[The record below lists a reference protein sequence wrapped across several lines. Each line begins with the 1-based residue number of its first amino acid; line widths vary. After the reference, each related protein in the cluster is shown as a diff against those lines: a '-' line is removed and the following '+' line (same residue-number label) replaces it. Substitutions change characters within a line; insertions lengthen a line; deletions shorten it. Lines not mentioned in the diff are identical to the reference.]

1 MRTPVR
7 TPVRRAEAVRLPD
20 PATSRAVLIGV
31 HAFEHLKDL
40 PAVENNINRLYDAL
54 TDPELWGLPKEHCRK
69 ILQPRFGQE
78 VIGALAQAADEAKD
92 TLFVYYAGHGL
103 LDKQVTNASDRLCL
117 ALPDADHDARLYWA
131 LRYKDVREKVQQP
144 RRARRKVVV
153 LDCCF
158 SGQAAVAMGPSD
170 LHDEAEIEGAYVLTS
185 SGANAP
191 SYSREG
197 AELTDFT
204 GELLAL
210 AEGGV
215 AGGPELLTVEDLY
228 QGVRRAAAHKG
239 LAKPHKLA
247 TDQADRVALV
257 RNRRWVPELPP
268 ASPAAEGAAPA
279 GRLRRYDLDRLIEAQ
294 KKEAASF
301 PYEDLLE
308 GFRRPRFTEV
318 YVRQQMTAQGLDAEH
333 HGDGMPEPS
342 RPGEW
347 SRSREREER
356 RAEAGAPA
364 LEGKQDRRVSQSL
377 KSVLESPEHLLI
389 TGGPGMGKSSL
400 ISQLPRDLPKD
411 AVPIRVTAKRLAP
424 HALSHRPW
432 QEAIAASVEKG
443 MLPAGLDRLPDQPAP
458 DGRWVI
464 LIDALDEVSDIGARD
479 RLVDWVDGIL
489 GPPRDLPFRLILTSR
504 PPTPADRDKLI
515 RAGMAHYTLE
525 PFTADGLERFA
536 AGWFHDAPVSGQAE
550 RFLAQLREGHLLD
563 VAKVPLLATIAA
575 IVFENSPDKPLPKQR
590 FDLYE
595 EFLTHL
601 AEGRGKRVK
610 EGLRTLLE
618 DLPNSGRLVDEIRQ
632 RRSELG
638 RRLAVAASQG
648 ETDLLGQAETWT
660 RQLAKELDVAI
671 PVTPRWRKTLFALA
685 EYTGLVTR
693 DGDNVRFWHLSFA
706 EHLAAEV
713 HEADLPGV
721 FDPEAEVWRTWL
733 RHVFNGTGQE
743 EVARLVLVR
752 HTHNHP
758 DSALLPWLQQ
768 RTDHHQALVG
778 ELLLRGARAG
788 GPVLTTFC
796 AMLRRMLVRP
806 ADEQD
811 DLLTTTALLGD
822 PEVSATL
829 AQVMGD
835 DAAATTGRVVA
846 AQLLSERSGPMAE
859 TAVEYLW
866 TVIDD
871 PHLPDADRVRA
882 ATAVARTRHPSRDR
896 AAEALLTTIRDD
908 RIDLSERRSAAE
920 ALGSLGGDR
929 PAQAQECLNELMWA
943 PGVSAHQRVVLGES
957 LAKLS
962 PASCPEA
969 LSALEASTEDPA
981 TSVSERIDLL
991 RVIAVL
997 DPDRRSRSIEHLED
1011 VMTSRRTGARQ
1022 RAKAAQTLAEIALDR
1037 LEPAVNALWDLV
1049 RNTRLDVDD
1058 RMDAAERLA
1067 DLDAAHRAEVADEL
1081 YRLAESPHC
1090 GVGYK
1095 ILAVVKSA
1103 ELAPRTRD
1111 RCLALLTTMATDPAH
1126 DWDDRVQAASNLSDM
1141 DPQNTEHAVAV
1152 LEEALSTP
1160 GVTPFCRATAAG
1172 HLGKLSDG
1180 HRMRAFEMVLGRITA
1195 PDAPQG
1201 ESAVLAMSLA
1211 QLAPERAEE
1220 VEGTLT
1226 RVLESP
1232 FLGPHTRQE
1241 VARSLVQ
1248 LAPHTRS
1255 RVADMLL
1262 RHAAAEPE
1270 AFQIRWTLR
1279 AAVDIDPGRREAA
1292 ARILRTRLSTPGERG
1307 LGRNWFTRTLAE
1319 LGGTQE
1325 RAQLVRDLQTAITDT
1340 SDTRTRLDAVDAIA
1354 DIDPKGLESVVE
1366 TLVAMASDESCP
1378 AEYRIRAAARIGGI
1392 GRAHH
1397 AAARTLLEAIATDEL
1412 CDATQREK
1420 AQEELRNLHDVP
1432 PPLPPA

>member
-1 MRTPVR
+1 M
-7 TPVRRAEAVRLPD
+7 RLPD

-31 HAFEHLKDL
+31 HTFEHLEAL
-40 PAVENNINRLYDAL
+40 PAVENNINRLYNAL
-54 TDPELWGLPKEHCRK
+54 TDPDLWGLPKEHCWK
-69 ILQPRFGQE
+69 ILQPRVGPE
-78 VIGALAQAADEAKD
+78 VIDALGRAADDAKD

-103 LDKQVTNASDRLCL
+103 LDKRATDASDRLFL
-117 ALPDADHDARLYWA
+117 ALTDADEDQLHWA

-170 LHDEAEIEGAYVLTS
+170 LHEEAEIEGAYVLTS
-185 SGANAP
+185 SGASAR
-191 SYSREG
+191 SYAREG

-204 GELLAL
+204 GELLTL
-210 AEGGV
+210 VEGGV

-247 TDQADRVALV
+247 TDQGDRVALA
-257 RNRRWVPELPP
+257 RNRLWAPELPP
-268 ASPAAEGAAPA
+268 ASPIAVEGAAP
-279 GRLRRYDLDRLIEAQ
+279 GGWLSRYDLERLIEAQ
-294 KKEAASF
+294 KRDAASF
-301 PYEDLLE
+301 PYEDLLH
-308 GFRRPRFTEV
+308 GPRRPRFTEV
-318 YVRQQMTAQGLDAEH
+318 YVRQQMTAQGLEIEH

-342 RPGEW
+342 RSGEW
-347 SRSREREER
+347 PRSREREER
-356 RAEAGAPA
+356 RAEAGAPG
-364 LEGKQDRRVSQSL
+364 LEVKQDRRVSQSL
-377 KSVLESPEHLLI
+377 KSVLESPDHLLI

-400 ISQLPRDLPKD
+400 ISQLPRDLPED

-443 MLPAGLDRLPDQPAP
+443 LLPAGLDRLPDRPAP

-464 LIDALDEVSDIGARD
+464 LIDALDEVSDIGVRG

-504 PPTPADRDKLI
+504 PPTPADRHKLI
-515 RAGMAHYTLE
+515 RAGMVHYTLE

-536 AGWFHDAPVSGQAE
+536 AGWFHDAPVPEQAE
-550 RFLAQLREGHLLD
+550 RFLNQLREGHLLD

-575 IVFENSPDKPLPKQR
+575 IVFEQSPDKPLPKHR
-590 FDLYE
+590 FALYE
-595 EFLTHL
+595 QFLMYL
-601 AEGRGKRVK
+601 AEGRGRRAK
-610 EGLRTLLE
+610 ESLLAALE
-618 DLPNSGRLVDEIRQ
+618 DLSNSERLVGEIRE

-638 RRLAVAASQG
+638 KRLAVAASQG
-648 ETDLLGQAETWT
+648 ETDLLAHAGTWM

-671 PVTPRWRKTLFALA
+671 PLAPRWRNTLFALA
-685 EYTGLVTR
+685 EYTGLVTQ

-713 HEADLPGV
+713 HEAGLPGA

-733 RHVFNGTGQE
+733 RHVFDGTGQE

-752 HTHNHP
+752 HTHSHP
-758 DSALLPWLQQ
+758 DSALLPWLQE

-778 ELLLRGARAG
+778 ELLLRGARAS

-806 ADEQD
+806 SDEQD

-829 AQVMGD
+829 AQVMRE
-835 DAAATTGRVVA
+835 DAAATTGRVIA
-846 AQLLSERSGPMAE
+846 AQLLSERSGAMAE

-866 TVIDD
+866 TVIGNPHVPD
-871 PHLPDADRVRA
+871 PDRVRA
-882 ATAVARTRHPSRDR
+882 ATAVARTRHRSRDR
-896 AAEALLTTIRDD
+896 AAESLLTTIRDD

-929 PAQAQECLNELMWA
+929 PAQAQECLNELMWT
-943 PGVSAHQRVVLGES
+943 PGVSASQRVALGES

-962 PASCPEA
+962 PVSCAEA
-969 LSALEASTEDPA
+969 LSALEASAGDPA

-997 DPDRRSRSIEHLED
+997 DPDRRPRSIEHIED
-1011 VMTSRRTGARQ
+1011 VMTSRRAEAHQ
-1022 RAKAAQTLAEIALDR
+1022 RAKAARTLAELALDR
-1037 LEPAVNALWDLV
+1037 VEPAVGALRDLV
-1049 RNTRLDVDD
+1049 HNSRLDVGD
-1058 RMDAAERLA
+1058 RMDAAQRLA

-1090 GVGYK
+1090 DVSYK
-1095 ILAVVKSA
+1095 IDATVKSA
-1103 ELAPRTRD
+1103 ELAPRARD
-1111 RCLALLTTMATDPAH
+1111 RCLALLTTIAADPAH
-1126 DWDDRVQAASNLSDM
+1126 SWDDRVQAASNLSDM
-1141 DPQNTEHAVAV
+1141 DPQNTEHVVAV
-1152 LEEALSTP
+1152 LEEALSAP
-1160 GVTPFCRATAAG
+1160 GVTPYCRAEAAD

-1180 HRMRAFEMVLGRITA
+1180 HRTRAFETVLGRITA
-1195 PDAPQG
+1195 PDAPQE
-1201 ESAVLAMSLA
+1201 ESTVLAMSLA
-1211 QLAPERAEE
+1211 RLAPERAGEAE
-1220 VEGTLT
+1220 AALT
-1226 RVLESP
+1226 RMLESP
-1232 FLGPHTRQE
+1232 SLESHRRRG
-1241 VARSLVQ
+1241 VAHALVR
-1248 LAPHTRS
+1248 LAPHMRS

-1262 RHAAAEPE
+1262 RHAAAETT
-1270 AFQIRWTLR
+1270 FQVRWTLI
-1279 AAVDIDPGRREAA
+1279 AAVNVDPSRREAA
-1292 ARILRTRLSTPGERG
+1292 ARILRTRLSTPGEPVRERSE
-1307 LGRNWFTRTLAE
+1307 LARSLAE

-1325 RAQLVRDLQTAITDT
+1325 RAQIVRDLLTVITDT
-1340 SDTRTRLDAVDAIA
+1340 PDTRARLDAVDVLA
-1354 DIDPKGLESVVE
+1354 DIDPSGLAAVVDS
-1366 TLVAMASDESCP
+1366 LVAIASDESCP
-1378 AEYRIRAAARIGGI
+1378 AEYRIQAAARIGGI

-1397 AAARTLLEAIATDEL
+1397 ETARTLLEVIVTDEL

-1420 AQEELRNLHDVP
+1420 AQDELQNLHDVP

>member
-1 MRTPVR
+1 MQTPVR

-69 ILQPRFGQE
+69 ILQPRYGQE
-78 VIGALAQAADEAKD
+78 VIDALGQAADEARD

-103 LDKQVTNASDRLCL
+103 LNERATDASDRLCL
-117 ALPDADHDARLYWA
+117 ALTEADHEDRLHWA
-131 LRYKDVREKVQQP
+131 LRYQEVRDKVQQP

-191 SYSREG
+191 SYAREG

-210 AEGGV
+210 VEGGV

-279 GRLRRYDLDRLIEAQ
+279 GRLSRYDLDRLIEAQ

-424 HALSHRPW
+424 HALSHQPW

-443 MLPAGLDRLPDQPAP
+443 MLPAGLDRLPDRPAP

-536 AGWFHDAPVSGQAE
+536 AGWFHDAPVRGQAE

-713 HEADLPGV
+713 HEADLPGA
-721 FDPEAEVWRTWL
+721 FDPEAEVWGEWL
-733 RHVFNGTGQE
+733 DRIFDGTGQE

-768 RTDHHQALVG
+768 RTDRHQALVG
-778 ELLLRGARAG
+778 ELLLRGAQAA
-788 GPVLTTFC
+788 GPVLKTFC
-796 AMLRRMLVRP
+796 TMLRRVLILS
-806 ADEQD
+806 ADERD
-811 DLLTTTALLGD
+811 DVLTTAALLGD

-829 AQVMGD
+829 VQVMED
-835 DAAATTGRVVA
+835 DAVATTGRVVA
-846 AQLLSERSGPMAE
+846 AQLLSERSEATAR
-859 TAVEYLW
+859 TAVDYLW
-866 TVIDD
+866 TVIDN
-871 PHLPDADRVRA
+871 PHIPDTDRVRA
-882 ATAVARTRHPSRDR
+882 ASAVARSQHPSRGR
-896 AAEALLTTIRDD
+896 AAEALLATARDD
-908 RIDLSERRSAAE
+908 RIDFSQRRTAAE
-920 ALGSLGGDR
+920 ALANLGGDR
-929 PAQAQECLNELMWA
+929 LAQAQGCLIDLMQN
-943 PGVSAHQRVVLGES
+943 PGASAQHLVPLAET

-962 PASCPEA
+962 SVASADA
-969 LSALEASTEDPA
+969 LSALETLAEDPA
-981 TSVSERIDLL
+981 TTVSNRIDLL
-991 RVIAVL
+991 RVIPLL
-997 DPDRRSRSIEHLED
+997 DPGRGPRSLDVLED
-1011 VMTSRRTGARQ
+1011 LMTSGKVTAGS
-1022 RAKAAQTLAEIALDR
+1022 RAKAAQTLAAIAPGQSDL
-1037 LEPAVNALWDLV
+1037 AVGVLWNLV
-1049 RNTRLDVDD
+1049 RNTRLDMYD

-1067 DLDAAHRAEVADEL
+1067 DLDATHRVEVAEEL
-1081 YRLAESPHC
+1081 FRLAQSPHC
-1090 GVGYK
+1090 PTNSR
-1095 ILAVVKSA
+1095 IDPTVKSA
-1103 ELAPRTRD
+1103 SLAPRTRD
-1111 RCLALLTTMATDPAH
+1111 RCLALLASIAADPAH
-1126 DWDDRVQAASNLSDM
+1126 DWDERLRAVSNLSEM
-1141 DPQNTEHAVAV
+1141 DPQNLEQVVPV
-1152 LEEALSTP
+1152 LEDALSAP
-1160 GVTPFCRATAAG
+1160 GVRPRERAKAADY
-1172 HLGKLSDG
+1172 LGRLSDA
-1180 HRMRAFEMVLGRITA
+1180 HRTRVVGILLERMSSA
-1195 PDAPQG
+1195 
-1201 ESAVLAMSLA
+1201 ESGLKESWELAETLA
-1211 QLAPERAEE
+1211 LLAPEHTEEAEAA
-1220 VEGTLT
+1220 LT
-1226 RVLESP
+1226 RALESP
-1232 FLGPHTRQE
+1232 FLGASERE
-1241 VARSLVQ
+1241 EAARSLVRV
-1248 LAPHTRS
+1248 APHTQP
-1255 RVADMLL
+1255 RVVETLL
-1262 RHAAAEPE
+1262 SQAAAEPD
-1270 AFQIRWTLR
+1270 AFYVWWMATS
-1279 AAVDIDPGRREAA
+1279 AVEIDPGQREAA
-1292 ARILRTRLSTPGERG
+1292 ARILRSRLTGLAARSDGNRWAARG
-1307 LGRNWFTRTLAE
+1307 LTE
-1319 LGGTQE
+1319 LGGAQE
-1325 RAQLVRDLQTAITDT
+1325 RAELIRLFQARVTEATTTEVRLAAADDLATIDPRA
-1340 SDTRTRLDAVDAIA
+1340 LEAVVDA
-1354 DIDPKGLESVVE
+1354 
-1366 TLVAMASDESCP
+1366 LVAIASDDSCP
-1378 AEYRIRAAARIGGI
+1378 APYRVQAAARIGGI

-1397 AAARTLLEAIATDEL
+1397 EAARRFLESIVADEL
-1412 CDATQREK
+1412 CDAKDREK
-1420 AQEELRNLHDVP
+1420 AQHELQNLHNVP
-1432 PPLPPA
+1432 PPLAPA

>member
-1 MRTPVR
+1 M
-7 TPVRRAEAVRLPD
+7 RLPD

-31 HAFEHLKDL
+31 HAFEHLDDL
-40 PAVENNINRLYDAL
+40 PTVENNINRLYDAL

-69 ILQPRFGQE
+69 ILQPHLAQQ
-78 VIGALAQAADEAKD
+78 VIEEIGQAADEAKD

-103 LDKQVTNASDRLCL
+103 LDTQATDASDRLCL
-117 ALPDADHDARLYWA
+117 ALPAADGDARLHWA
-131 LRYKDVREKVQQP
+131 LRYKEVRRKVQRP
-144 RRARRKVVV
+144 RLARRKVVV
-153 LDCCF
+153 LDCCY

-185 SGANAP
+185 SGAGSR
-191 SYSREG
+191 SYTRPG

-210 AEGGV
+210 IEGGV
-215 AGGPELLTVEDLY
+215 VGGPELLTVDDLY

-247 TDQADRVALV
+247 TDQGDRVALV
-257 RNRRWVPELPP
+257 RNRAYVPELPP
-268 ASPAAEGAAPA
+268 ASPAAVEGAAPA
-279 GRLRRYDLDRLIEAQ
+279 GRLSRYDLDRLIEAQ
-294 KKEAASF
+294 KEEAASF

-308 GFRRPRFTEV
+308 GLRRPRFTEV
-318 YVRQQMTAQGLDAEH
+318 YVRQQMTAQALDAEH

-443 MLPAGLDRLPDQPAP
+443 MLPAGLDRLPDRPAP
-458 DGRWVI
+458 GGRWVI

-504 PPTPADRDKLI
+504 PPTPADRHKLI
-515 RAGMAHYTLE
+515 RAGMVHYTLE

-536 AGWFHDAPVSGQAE
+536 AGWFHDAPVPGQAK
-550 RFLAQLREGHLLD
+550 RFLAQLREGHLVD

-575 IVFENSPDKPLPKQR
+575 IVFEKSPDKPLPKQR

-601 AEGRGKRVK
+601 AEGRGRRVK
-610 EGLRTLLE
+610 EGLLTQLE
-618 DLPNSGRLVDEIRQ
+618 DLPNSERLVGEIRQ

-671 PVTPRWRKTLFALA
+671 PRTPRWRKTLFALA

-713 HEADLPGV
+713 HEAELPGA
-721 FDPEAEVWRTWL
+721 FDPEAVVWGEWL
-733 RHVFNGTGQE
+733 DRIFDGTGQE

-768 RTDHHQALVG
+768 RTDRHQALVG

-806 ADEQD
+806 TDEQD

-829 AQVMGD
+829 AQVMRD
-835 DAAATTGRVVA
+835 DAAGTTGRVVA
-846 AQLLSERSGPMAE
+846 AQLLSERSKPMAE
-859 TAVEYLW
+859 SAVEYLW

-871 PHLPDADRVRA
+871 PHLPDMDRVRA

-896 AAEALLTTIRDD
+896 AAESLLTMIGDD
-908 RIDLSERRSAAE
+908 RIDLAERRSAAE
-920 ALGSLGGDR
+920 ALGSLEGDR
-929 PAQAQECLNELMWA
+929 PAQAQRCLTELMWT
-943 PGVSAHQRVVLGES
+943 PGVSAHQRVTLGES

-962 PASCPEA
+962 PASCAEA
-969 LSALEASTEDPA
+969 LSALEASAEDPA

-997 DPDRRSRSIEHLED
+997 DPDRRPRSIEHLED
-1011 VMTSRRTGARQ
+1011 VMTSRRTEARH

-1037 LEPAVNALWDLV
+1037 VEPAVGALWGQV

-1058 RMDAAERLA
+1058 RMEAAERLA
-1067 DLDAAHRAEVADEL
+1067 DLDAAHRSEVADEL
-1081 YRLAESPHC
+1081 YGLAESPHC

-1095 ILAVVKSA
+1095 ILAVAKSA

-1111 RCLALLTTMATDPAH
+1111 RCLALLTAIATDPAH

-1141 DPQNTEHAVAV
+1141 DPQNTEHVVTV
-1152 LEEALSTP
+1152 LEEALSAP
-1160 GVTPFCRATAAG
+1160 GVAPHCRARAVG
-1172 HLGKLSDG
+1172 HLGKLSES
-1180 HRMRAFEMVLGRITA
+1180 HRMRAFEIVLGRITA
-1195 PDAPQG
+1195 PDTPLG
-1201 ESAVLAMSLA
+1201 ECASLAMALA
-1211 QLAPERAEE
+1211 LLGPERAEE
-1220 VEGTLT
+1220 AEAILT

-1232 FLGPHTRQE
+1232 FLSPHTRQD
-1241 VARSLVQ
+1241 VARSLVR

-1255 RVADMLL
+1255 RVADTLL
-1262 RHAAAEPE
+1262 RHAALESDGL
-1270 AFQIRWTLR
+1270 QVRWTLA
-1279 AAVDIDPGRREAA
+1279 AAVEIDPGRRTAA
-1292 ARILRTRLSTPGERG
+1292 ARLLRTRLATAGERSF
-1307 LGRNWFTRTLAE
+1307 GRSWFTRTLAE

-1325 RAQLVRDLQTAITDT
+1325 RAQVVRDLLAVITDAT
-1340 SDTRTRLDAVDAIA
+1340 HTRTRLTAADDLANVDPGA
-1354 DIDPKGLESVVE
+1354 LESVVE
-1366 TLVAMASDESCP
+1366 TLVAIASDEACP
-1378 AEYRIRAAARIGGI
+1378 AEYRIKAAARIGGI

-1397 AAARTLLEAIATDEL
+1397 ERARTLLEAIATDEL
-1412 CDATQREK
+1412 CDATHREK
-1420 AQEELRNLHDVP
+1420 AQEELQNLHNVP
-1432 PPLPPA
+1432 PPLAPA

>member
-1 MRTPVR
+1 M
-7 TPVRRAEAVRLPD
+7 RLPD

-31 HAFEHLKDL
+31 HAFDHLDDL
-40 PAVENNINRLYDAL
+40 APVENNINRLYDAL
-54 TDPELWGLPKEHCRK
+54 TDPELWGLPKEHCWK
-69 ILQPRFGQE
+69 ILQPRYGQE
-78 VIGALAQAADEAKD
+78 VIDALGQAADEASD

-103 LDKQVTNASDRLCL
+103 IDTQATDASDRLCL
-117 ALPDADHDARLYWA
+117 ALPAADQEARLHWA
-131 LRYKDVREKVQQP
+131 LRYKGVREKVQQP

-153 LDCCF
+153 LDCCY
-158 SGQAAVAMGPSD
+158 SGQAAVAMGPTD
-170 LHDEAEIEGAYVLTS
+170 LKDEAEIEGAYVLAS
-185 SGANAP
+185 SGANAL

-210 AEGGV
+210 VEGGV
-215 AGGPELLTVEDLY
+215 TGGPELLTVEDLY
-228 QGVRRAAAHKG
+228 QGIRRAAAHKG

-257 RNRRWVPELPP
+257 RNRAWVPELPP
-268 ASPAAEGAAPA
+268 ASPATGGDTASA
-279 GRLRRYDLDRLIEAQ
+279 GRLSRHDLDRLIEAQ

-333 HGDGMPEPS
+333 HGGGMPEPS

-400 ISQLPRDLPKD
+400 IGQLPRDLPENT
-411 AVPIRVTAKRLAP
+411 VPIRVTAKRLAP
-424 HALSHRPW
+424 HALSHQPW

-443 MLPAGLDRLPDQPAP
+443 MLPTGLDRLPDRPAP
-458 DGRWVI
+458 GGRWVI
-464 LIDALDEVSDIGARD
+464 LIDALDEVSDISARD

-536 AGWFHDAPVSGQAE
+536 AGWFHDAPVRGQAE

-575 IVFENSPDKPLPKQR
+575 IVFEKSPNTPLPKQR

-595 EFLTHL
+595 QFLTHL

-618 DLPNSGRLVDEIRQ
+618 DLPNSGRLVDEIRL

-638 RRLAVAASQG
+638 KRLAIAASQG
-648 ETDLLGQAETWT
+648 ETDLRGHAETWMG
-660 RQLAKELDVAI
+660 QLAKELDVAI
-671 PVTPRWRKTLFALA
+671 PVTPRWHRTLFALA

-713 HEADLPGV
+713 HEAELPGA

-778 ELLLRGARAG
+778 ELLLRGARAS

-822 PEVSATL
+822 AEVSTTL

-859 TAVEYLW
+859 RAVEYLW

-871 PHLPDADRVRA
+871 PHLPDLDRVRA
-882 ATAVARTRHPSRDR
+882 ATAVARTRHPSHDR
-896 AAEALLTTIRDD
+896 AAESLLTMIRDD

-920 ALGSLGGDR
+920 ALGSLAGDR
-929 PAQAQECLNELMWA
+929 PTQAQECLNELMWA
-943 PGVSAHQRVVLGES
+943 PGVSAHQRVALGES

-962 PASCPEA
+962 PTSCPEA
-969 LSALEASTEDPA
+969 LSALEASAEDPA

-997 DPDRRSRSIEHLED
+997 DPDRRPRSIEHLED
-1011 VMTSRRTGARQ
+1011 VMTSRRAEARQ
-1022 RAKAAQTLAEIALDR
+1022 RAMAAQTLAQIALDR
-1037 LEPAVNALWDLV
+1037 AEPAVGVLWDLV
-1049 RNTRLDVDD
+1049 RNSRLDVDD

-1090 GVGYK
+1090 RVGYK

-1111 RCLALLTTMATDPAH
+1111 RCLALLTAIATDPAH

-1141 DPQNTEHAVAV
+1141 DPQNTDHVVTV
-1152 LEEALSTP
+1152 LEAALSAP
-1160 GVTPFCRATAAG
+1160 GVTPYCRATAAG

-1195 PDAPQG
+1195 PDTSLV
-1201 ESAVLAMSLA
+1201 ECTTLAMALA
-1211 QLAPERAEE
+1211 LLGPERAEE
-1220 VEGTLT
+1220 AEALLT

-1232 FLGPHTRQE
+1232 FLSPHTRRD
-1241 VARSLVQ
+1241 VAHSLVR

-1255 RVADMLL
+1255 RVVDTLL
-1262 RHAAAEPE
+1262 RHAASELDGL
-1270 AFQIRWTLR
+1270 QVRWTLTT
-1279 AAVDIDPGRREAA
+1279 AVDIDPGQREAA
-1292 ARILRTRLSTPGERG
+1292 ARILRTRLATAGERSF
-1307 LGRNWFTRTLAE
+1307 GRGWFARTLAE
-1319 LGGTQE
+1319 LGGTRE
-1325 RAQLVRDLQTAITDT
+1325 RAQVVRDLLAVITDAAH
-1340 SDTRTRLDAVDAIA
+1340 TRTRLAAADDLANVDPGA
-1354 DIDPKGLESVVE
+1354 LESVVDA
-1366 TLVAMASDESCP
+1366 LVAIASDESCP
-1378 AEYRIRAAARIGGI
+1378 AEYRVKAAARIGGI

-1397 AAARTLLEAIATDEL
+1397 ERARTLLEVIATDEL

>member
-1 MRTPVR
+1 MQTPVR

-69 ILQPRFGQE
+69 ILQPRYGQE
-78 VIGALAQAADEAKD
+78 VIDALGQAADEARD

-103 LDKQVTNASDRLCL
+103 LNERATDASDRLCL
-117 ALPDADHDARLYWA
+117 ALTEADHEDRLHWA
-131 LRYKDVREKVQQP
+131 LRYQEVRDKVQQP

-191 SYSREG
+191 SYAREG

-210 AEGGV
+210 VEGGV

-279 GRLRRYDLDRLIEAQ
+279 GRLSRYDLDRLIEAQ

-424 HALSHRPW
+424 HALSHQPW

-443 MLPAGLDRLPDQPAP
+443 MLPAGLDRLPDRPAP

-536 AGWFHDAPVSGQAE
+536 AGWFHDAPVRGQAE

-713 HEADLPGV
+713 HEADLPGA
-721 FDPEAEVWRTWL
+721 FDPEAEVWGEWL
-733 RHVFNGTGQE
+733 DRIFDGTGQE

-768 RTDHHQALVG
+768 RTDRHQALVG
-778 ELLLRGARAG
+778 ELLLRGAQAA
-788 GPVLTTFC
+788 GPVLKTFC
-796 AMLRRMLVRP
+796 TMLRRVLILS
-806 ADEQD
+806 ADERD
-811 DLLTTTALLGD
+811 DVLTTAALLGD

-829 AQVMGD
+829 VQVMED
-835 DAAATTGRVVA
+835 DAVATTGRVVA
-846 AQLLSERSGPMAE
+846 AQLLSERSEATAR
-859 TAVEYLW
+859 TAVDYLW
-866 TVIDD
+866 TVIDN
-871 PHLPDADRVRA
+871 PHIPDTDRVRA
-882 ATAVARTRHPSRDR
+882 ASAVARSQHPSRGR
-896 AAEALLTTIRDD
+896 AAEALLATARDD
-908 RIDLSERRSAAE
+908 RIDFSQRRTAAE
-920 ALGSLGGDR
+920 ALANLGGDR
-929 PAQAQECLNELMWA
+929 LAQAQGCLIDLMQN
-943 PGVSAHQRVVLGES
+943 PGASAQHLVPLAET

-962 PASCPEA
+962 SVASADA
-969 LSALEASTEDPA
+969 LSALETLAEDPA
-981 TSVSERIDLL
+981 TTVSNRIDLL
-991 RVIAVL
+991 RVISPAGSWPRTTIPRCARGPDDVGQGHRRFPGEGGPDAGRDRTGPERSGRGRAVEPGAEYPPRHVRPHGRGGTAGGSGCHPSGRGGRGVVPAGAVPTLPHEQQDRPDGEVRFAGTPDTGPLSGAARL
-997 DPDRRSRSIEHLED
+997 DRGRSRARLGRAA
-1011 VMTSRRTGARQ
+1011 SRG
-1022 RAKAAQTLAEIALDR
+1022 
-1037 LEPAVNALWDLV
+1037 LEPERDGP
-1049 RNTRLDVDD
+1049 
-1058 RMDAAERLA
+1058 AEPGTGGPRSGGRPECA
-1067 DLDAAHRAEVADEL
+1067 GGE
-1081 YRLAESPHC
+1081 
-1090 GVGYK
+1090 
-1095 ILAVVKSA
+1095 
-1103 ELAPRTRD
+1103 APRT
-1111 RCLALLTTMATDPAH
+1111 
-1126 DWDDRVQAASNLSDM
+1126 
-1141 DPQNTEHAVAV
+1141 
-1152 LEEALSTP
+1152 
-1160 GVTPFCRATAAG
+1160 
-1172 HLGKLSDG
+1172 
-1180 HRMRAFEMVLGRITA
+1180 
-1195 PDAPQG
+1195 G
-1201 ESAVLAMSLA
+1201 E
-1211 QLAPERAEE
+1211 
-1220 VEGTLT
+1220 
-1226 RVLESP
+1226 
-1232 FLGPHTRQE
+1232 
-1241 VARSLVQ
+1241 
-1248 LAPHTRS
+1248 
-1255 RVADMLL
+1255 
-1262 RHAAAEPE
+1262 
-1270 AFQIRWTLR
+1270 
-1279 AAVDIDPGRREAA
+1279 GRRLP
-1292 ARILRTRLSTPGERG
+1292 R
-1307 LGRNWFTRTLAE
+1307 
-1319 LGGTQE
+1319 
-1325 RAQLVRDLQTAITDT
+1325 
-1340 SDTRTRLDAVDAIA
+1340 
-1354 DIDPKGLESVVE
+1354 
-1366 TLVAMASDESCP
+1366 
-1378 AEYRIRAAARIGGI
+1378 
-1392 GRAHH
+1392 
-1397 AAARTLLEAIATDEL
+1397 
-1412 CDATQREK
+1412 K
-1420 AQEELRNLHDVP
+1420 AQ
-1432 PPLPPA
+1432 

>member
-1 MRTPVR
+1 M
-7 TPVRRAEAVRLPD
+7 RLPD

-31 HAFEHLKDL
+31 HAFDHLDDL
-40 PAVENNINRLYDAL
+40 APVENNINRLYDAL

-69 ILQPRFGQE
+69 IPQPRYGPE
-78 VIGALAQAADEAKD
+78 VIDALAQAADEARD

-103 LDKQVTNASDRLCL
+103 IDTQATDASDRLCL
-117 ALPDADHDARLYWA
+117 ALPAADQEARLHWA

-153 LDCCF
+153 LDCCY
-158 SGQAAVAMGPSD
+158 SGQAAVAMGPTD
-170 LHDEAEIEGAYVLTS
+170 LKDEAEIEGAYVLAS
-185 SGANAP
+185 SGANAL

-204 GELLAL
+204 RELLAL
-210 AEGGV
+210 VEEGV
-215 AGGPELLTVEDLY
+215 PGGPELLTLDDLY
-228 QGVRRAAAHKG
+228 QGVWQAAAHKG

-247 TDQADRVALV
+247 TDQADRAALV
-257 RNRRWVPELPP
+257 RNRAWVPELPP
-268 ASPAAEGAAPA
+268 ASPATGGDTASA
-279 GRLRRYDLDRLIEAQ
+279 GRLSRYDLDRLIEAQ

-333 HGDGMPEPS
+333 HGGSMPEPS

-400 ISQLPRDLPKD
+400 IGQLPRDLPENT
-411 AVPIRVTAKRLAP
+411 VPIRVTAKRLAP
-424 HALSHRPW
+424 HALSHQPW

-443 MLPAGLDRLPDQPAP
+443 ILPTGLDRLPDRPAP

-536 AGWFHDAPVSGQAE
+536 AGWFHDAPVRGQAE

-575 IVFENSPDKPLPKQR
+575 IVFEKSPNTPLPKQR

-595 EFLTHL
+595 QFLTHL

-618 DLPNSGRLVDEIRQ
+618 DLPNSGRLVDEIRL

-638 RRLAVAASQG
+638 KRLAIAASQG
-648 ETDLLGQAETWT
+648 ETDLRGHAETWM

-671 PVTPRWRKTLFALA
+671 PVTSRWHRTLFALA

-713 HEADLPGV
+713 HEADLPGA

-778 ELLLRGARAG
+778 ELLLRGAWAS

-806 ADEQD
+806 SDEQD

-829 AQVMGD
+829 AQVMQD

-866 TVIDD
+866 TVIED
-871 PHLPDADRVRA
+871 PHLPDMDRVRA
-882 ATAVARTRHPSRDR
+882 ATAVARTQHPSRDR
-896 AAEALLTTIRDD
+896 AADSLLVMIRDD

-929 PAQAQECLNELMWA
+929 PTQAQECLNELMWT
-943 PGVSAHQRVVLGES
+943 PGVSAHQRVTLGES

-962 PASCPEA
+962 PASCAEA
-969 LSALEASTEDPA
+969 LSALEASAEDPA
-981 TSVSERIDLL
+981 ISVSDRIDLL
-991 RVIAVL
+991 RVITML
-997 DPDRRSRSIEHLED
+997 GPDRTLWSIEHLED
-1011 VMTSRRTGARQ
+1011 LMTSRRAHARH
-1022 RAKAAQTLAEIALDR
+1022 RAKAAQTLAQIALDR
-1037 LEPAVNALWDLV
+1037 AEPAVGVLWDLV
-1049 RNTRLDVDD
+1049 RNSRLDVSD

-1081 YRLAESPHC
+1081 CQLADSPHIA
-1090 GVGYK
+1090 VGYK
-1095 ILAVVKSA
+1095 ILAAVKSA
-1103 ELAPRTRD
+1103 ALAPWSRD
-1111 RCLALLTTMATDPAH
+1111 RCLAVLTAIATDPAH
-1126 DWDDRVQAASNLSDM
+1126 DWDDRIQAASNLSDM
-1141 DPQNTEHAVAV
+1141 DPQNTEQVVAV
-1152 LEEALSTP
+1152 LEEALSSPTTEP
-1160 GVTPFCRATAAG
+1160 REQARAAR
-1172 HLGKLSDG
+1172 HLDKLSDA
-1180 HRMRAFEMVLGRITA
+1180 HRLRASEILLSRITA
-1195 PDAPQG
+1195 PHTTLR
-1201 ESAVLAMSLA
+1201 ESAELAMTLA
-1211 QLAPERAEE
+1211 LLAPERTEDAEAI
-1220 VEGTLT
+1220 LT
-1226 RVLESP
+1226 QALESP
-1232 FLGPHTRQE
+1232 FLGSHARE
-1241 VARSLVQ
+1241 RVAQSLVQ
-1248 LAPHTRS
+1248 LAPHTRA

-1262 RHAAAEPE
+1262 RQAAAEPD
-1270 AFQIRWTLR
+1270 ALQARWTLI
-1279 AAVDIDPGRREAA
+1279 AAVDIDPGRREAV
-1292 ARILRTRLSTPGERG
+1292 ARLLRTRLTTSGAWSS
-1307 LGRNWFTRTLAE
+1307 GRIWLAKSLAE
-1319 LGGTQE
+1319 LGGVQE
-1325 RAQLVRDLQTAITDT
+1325 RAWVVRDLLTVITEAPDT
-1340 SDTRTRLDAVDAIA
+1340 IVRLNAVDAIA
-1354 DIDPKGLESVVE
+1354 DIDPNELESVVE
-1366 TLVAMASDESCP
+1366 TLVAIASDTSCP
-1378 AEYRIRAAARIGGI
+1378 AEYRVQAAARIGEI

-1397 AAARTLLEAIATDEL
+1397 ETARTLLEAIATDEL
-1412 CDATQREK
+1412 CDATHREK
-1420 AQEELRNLHDVP
+1420 AQDELQNLHDVP